1 MSTVKFYKFDG
12 AGNDFVVIDNRDGR
26 FQASEEE
33 VARICHRRFGV
44 GADGLMVLENGECG
58 KAGHSFDF
66 EMKYYNSDGRLGS
79 MCGNGGRCITAFA
92 YILGVKGSEK
102 GVEGSERTN
111 GGDRHNCFHF
121 KGYDG
126 PHDAEVLSWDEE
138 KRTGVVKLGMRNVAT
153 KEMRRCLE
161 GWFLDTGSPH
171 YVQRVHDLEHFDVV
185 GEGRR
190 IRNIAEEFPKG
201 TNVDFIEELPDGRLF
216 VRTYERG
223 VEDETW
229 ACGTGVT
236 ACAIVNVECGMRNEE
251 PATQKV
257 GLVTRGGDFEVTFDA
272 TGEEYKDV
280 CLIGPVALNFIGE
293 WKLKENLYG
302 VKKS

>member
-1 MSTVKFYKFDG
+1 MDISFYKFDG

-26 FQASEEE
+26 FQATEAE

-44 GADGLMVLENGECG
+44 GADGLMTLENVVSSQWPVASGQM
-58 KAGHSFDF
+58 ADAAAQTTDNRQLTTYDF

-79 MCGNGGRCITAFA
+79 MCGNGGRCIAMFA
-92 YILGVKGSEK
+92 YILKLP
-102 GVEGSERTN
+102 TT
-111 GGDRHNCFHF
+111 HYPLPTQYHF

-126 PHDAEVLSWDEE
+126 PHDAEIVMWDEE
-138 KRTGVVKLGMRNVAT
+138 RRLGIVKLGMRSIQASGV
-153 KEMRRCLE
+153 RRCMD

-171 YVQRVHDLEHFDVV
+171 YVQRVNDLEHFDVV

-190 IRNIAEEFPKG
+190 IRNIVEEFPQG
-201 TNVDFIEELPDGRLF
+201 TNVDFIENLPDGRLM

-236 ACAIVNVECGMRNEE
+236 ACAIVTGNHR
-251 PATQKV
+251 
-257 GLVTRGGDFEVTFDA
+257 LVTRGGDFKVTFDA
-272 TGEEYKDV
+272 TGEGYENV
-280 CLIGPVALNFIGE
+280 CLIGPVALNFTGE
-293 WKLKENLYG
+293 WTC
-302 VKKS
+302 SAR